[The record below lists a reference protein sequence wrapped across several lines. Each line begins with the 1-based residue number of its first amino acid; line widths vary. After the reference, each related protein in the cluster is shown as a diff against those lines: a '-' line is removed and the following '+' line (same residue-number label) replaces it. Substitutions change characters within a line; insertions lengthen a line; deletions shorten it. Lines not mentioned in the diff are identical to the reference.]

1 MYLLAGRHFPVFRD
15 GRKALAALRGTKNS
29 PETAGRVVFNDK
41 NVCWYIFREEQ
52 AFFYADRRILKLPG
66 NLPE

>member
-1 MYLLAGRHFPVFRD
+1 MYWLAGRHFPVFRD

-29 PETAGRVVFNDK
+29 PETAGRVVLSDK
-41 NVCWYIFREEQ
+41 NGCCYMFCKEQ